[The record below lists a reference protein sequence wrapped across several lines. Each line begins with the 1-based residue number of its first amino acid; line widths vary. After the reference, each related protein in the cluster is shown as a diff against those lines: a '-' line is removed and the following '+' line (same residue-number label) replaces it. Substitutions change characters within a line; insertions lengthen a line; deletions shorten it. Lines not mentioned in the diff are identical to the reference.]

1 MAKTPDRLSPGLP
14 IAPSLCVKCLN
25 SHHLVTTGV
34 DGDLAHSGDKGP
46 KSIVPLS
53 SIPPAVPFERRRAR
67 RIQLQLAIELEM
79 GGDKRIGRIV
89 ELSRTGARITTDGA
103 QAGNSVILRRAGVE
117 VHGQVVWTNGSL
129 AGLRF
134 PVPIDEAHFVQ
145 LRKKTID

>member
-1 MAKTPDRLSPGLP
+1 M
-14 IAPSLCVKCLN
+14 
-25 SHHLVTTGV
+25 
-34 DGDLAHSGDKGP
+34 
-46 KSIVPLS
+46 SIVPLS

-117 VHGQVVWTNGSL
+117 VHGQVVWTNGSR

>member
-1 MAKTPDRLSPGLP
+1 M
-14 IAPSLCVKCLN
+14 
-25 SHHLVTTGV
+25 
-34 DGDLAHSGDKGP
+34 
-46 KSIVPLS
+46 SIVPLS

-67 RIQLQLAIELEM
+67 RIQLQLA
-79 GGDKRIGRIV
+79 V